1 VNAGRQTTCVVTM
14 GTRDHPLGVSA
25 RPVLG
30 APGFV
35 SITLTRHKELIASAI
50 VTLAAIKEALSR
62 CEAEAAYLEE
72 LHAKPAPQAPRS
84 RAAGRGRGPSPRRG
98 HVRRVTGAP

>member
-1 VNAGRQTTCVVTM
+1 M
-14 GTRDHPLGVSA
+14 GTRDHPLEVVL

-35 SITLTRHKELIASAI
+35 SITFTRHKELIASAM

-62 CEAEAAYLEE
+62 CEAEALDLEKLRSRE
-72 LHAKPAPQAPRS
+72 PAPQAPRS
-84 RAAGRGRGPSPRRG
+84 RAAGGGRGPSPKSGR
-98 HVRRVTGAP
+98 VRRVTRAP

>member
-1 VNAGRQTTCVVTM
+1 M
-14 GTRDHPLGVSA
+14 GTRDHPLTVSA

-35 SITLTRHKELIASAI
+35 SITFTHHKELIAAAI
-50 VTLAAIKEALSR
+50 VTLTAIKEALSR
-62 CEAEAAYLEE
+62 CEAEVIELGAWDPKAPDLED
-72 LHAKPAPQAPRS
+72 LRAKESAPQAPRS

-98 HVRRVTGAP
+98 QVRRVKGAP